1 VTVSDKRKVK
11 KMDRRDFLKT
21 GVVAAAAIPF
31 VSMGES
37 QAADVEIFVRNIEE
51 TIDTNRLTQYS
62 HLYMNQFIYPTPM
75 VWVWTPYGWT
85 IQAQPVY
92 YGNNL
97 NFQGHLYG
105 YHQLT
110 QRRDN
115 IKQITIHDADCIYI
129 LENGT
134 VKVYGRNKKGVT
146 FSSDVP
152 NYASGL
158 RRVDEYY
165 RRKIR

>member
-1 VTVSDKRKVK
+1 
-11 KMDRRDFLKT
+11 MDRRNFLKAIT
-21 GVVAAAAIPF
+21 IIAASTPF
-31 VSMGES
+31 ISMGES
-37 QAADVEIFVRNIEE
+37 QAADVQIFVRNIEE
-51 TIDTNRLTQYS
+51 TIDTNRLNLSS
-62 HLYMNQFIYPTPM
+62 HLYLNQFIYPTPM

-85 IQAQPVY
+85 IQAQPIY

-97 NFQGHLYG
+97 NFQGHLHG

-110 QRRDN
+110 QRREN

-134 VKVYGRNKKGVT
+134 IKVYSQKKRGVT

-158 RRVDEYY
+158 RKVDEYY
-165 RRKIR
+165 RRKTR

>member
-1 VTVSDKRKVK
+1 
-11 KMDRRDFLKT
+11 MDRRNFLKIST
-21 GVVAAAAIPF
+21 IIAASIPF
-31 VSMGES
+31 ISMEES
-37 QAADVEIFVRNIEE
+37 QAADVQIFVRNIEE
-51 TIDTNRLTQYS
+51 TIDTNRLNLSS
-62 HLYMNQFIYPTPM
+62 HLYLNQFIYPTPM

-115 IKQITIHDADCIYI
+115 IKQITIRDADSIYI

-134 VKVYGRNKKGVT
+134 IKIHSQKKRGVT

-158 RRVDEYY
+158 RKVDEYY
-165 RRKIR
+165 RRKTR

>member
-1 VTVSDKRKVK
+1 
-11 KMDRRDFLKT
+11 MDRRNFLKT
-21 GVVAAAAIPF
+21 ITIIAASTPF
-31 VSMGES
+31 ISMGES
-37 QAADVEIFVRNIEE
+37 QAADVQIFVRNIEE
-51 TIDTNRLTQYS
+51 TIDTNRLNLSS
-62 HLYMNQFIYPTPM
+62 HLYINQFIYPTPM

-85 IQAQPVY
+85 IQAQPIY

-97 NFQGHLYG
+97 NFQGHLHG

-110 QRRDN
+110 QRREN

-134 VKVYGRNKKGVT
+134 IKVYSQKKRGVT

-158 RRVDEYY
+158 RKVDEYY
-165 RRKIR
+165 RRKTR

>member
-1 VTVSDKRKVK
+1 
-11 KMDRRDFLKT
+11 MDRRNFLKIST
-21 GVVAAAAIPF
+21 IIAASIPF
-31 VSMGES
+31 ISMGES
-37 QAADVEIFVRNIEE
+37 QAADVQIFVRNIEE
-51 TIDTNRLTQYS
+51 TIDTNRLNLYL
-62 HLYMNQFIYPTPM
+62 HLYLNQPLSPTPM

-85 IQAQPVY
+85 IQARPIY

-134 VKVYGRNKKGVT
+134 IKIYSQKKRGVT

-158 RRVDEYY
+158 RKVDEHY
-165 RRKIR
+165 RRKTR

>member
-1 VTVSDKRKVK
+1 
-11 KMDRRDFLKT
+11 MDRRNFLKT
-21 GVVAAAAIPF
+21 ITIIAASTPF
-31 VSMGES
+31 ISMGES
-37 QAADVEIFVRNIEE
+37 QAADVQIFVRNIEE
-51 TIDTNRLTQYS
+51 TIDTNRLNLSS
-62 HLYMNQFIYPTPM
+62 HLYLNQFIYPTPI

-85 IQAQPVY
+85 IQAQPIY

-97 NFQGHLYG
+97 NFQGHLHG

-110 QRRDN
+110 QRREN

-134 VKVYGRNKKGVT
+134 IKVYSQKKRGVT

-158 RRVDEYY
+158 RKVDEYY
-165 RRKIR
+165 RRKTR